1 MKKKFFIWSS
11 FLEYTHLK
19 YYLYQGQIG
28 LFYIIL
34 CKQMKYFGTD
44 NKMLTPY
51 TISHIIYVGG
61 ITNVKMG

>member
-1 MKKKFFIWSS
+1 MEKSAEIKLIIISDN
-11 FLEYTHLK
+11 LGNLIDR
-19 YYLYQGQIG
+19 IG
-28 LFYIIL
+28 LFYTIL

-51 TISHIIYVGG
+51 TTPHIIYIGG

>member
-1 MKKKFFIWSS
+1 MLIA
-11 FLEYTHLK
+11 
-19 YYLYQGQIG
+19 QRNIDIG

-34 CKQMKYFGTD
+34 CEQMKYFGTD

-51 TISHIIYVGG
+51 TIPHIIYVGG